1 MGSLGIS
8 TRVTGGRVEV
18 SALGLERSTGDV
30 SANPNLV
37 FRVDPNE
44 DEAQQLRA
52 MTNGVRPLVANGVDA
67 VVIGTFDYRQNQR
80 IADWVKQRLRAEGAL
95 AAMARE
101 HSGVVE
107 VFTGREMALVH
118 GLTKDELQDM
128 AKDLLPEHDTGA
140 VMAALTAESLL
151 TK

>member
-8 TRVTGGRVEV
+8 PRVAGGRVEV
-18 SALGLERSTGDV
+18 AAVGIDRSAGNA
-30 SANPNLV
+30 SANPDLV

-52 MTNGVRPLVANGVDA
+52 LTNAVRPLVANGVDA

-80 IADWVKQRLRAEGAL
+80 IADWMKQRLRAEGAL

-118 GLTKDELQDM
+118 GLSKDELQEM
-128 AKDLLPEHDTGA
+128 ATGVLPDRETGA
-140 VMAALTAESLL
+140 VMAALTAEALL
-151 TK
+151 AQ